1 MSGAQ
6 LTTISQVQ
14 EAATLL
20 QPRRVAKTREI
31 QAPNRIL
38 LAEQQLESQFGKDL
52 FSFISLPIVSAS
64 LVVLDLSFNE
74 LDDDFWIHWTS
85 DLRDAKWP
93 TLTTLNLAN
102 NQFSA
107 RGMDAISTFI
117 RRCPGLFELDMS
129 LNLFSGTD
137 SSCDWLNPLIKALD
151 EKDRGYLQVLDVSCT
166 GLTDQGFSQLLEA
179 AFISDITKLY
189 LRSNALTDKAAMALA
204 KMLPKMKLE
213 VLSLAGN
220 KVGDTGAASIA
231 FVLDQ
236 TPALQTLDLDENQ
249 IGKAGINCFFH
260 AINGMEGA
268 LDLSGNEIG
277 ERGAHDVGLFLALQP
292 PLRLLNLSN
301 NLITDRALGGLAQG
315 LEPNAKLQE
324 LLLDQNQITDAGAK
338 QLYLKA
344 FQANPQR
351 RIRLSLGN
359 PLTSECKVMLAAIS
373 QAHDLRKRFAN
384 EFYLQEY
391 LDFSGK
397 ALRQYGAAAI
407 AEELAATPDAKCRS
421 LDFSRNHLGDEGAQA
436 VATLLKTFP
445 ALEELDVSF
454 NDIGDDGA
462 IALADALAQNSTLV
476 SFSLHSV
483 LEGSQIKPKL
493 QEKGLCYL
501 VRAIQGHQTLFNGTS
516 AAVFLSRHKI

>member
-1 MSGAQ
+1 M
-6 LTTISQVQ
+6 
-14 EAATLL
+14 
-20 QPRRVAKTREI
+20 
-31 QAPNRIL
+31 
-38 LAEQQLESQFGKDL
+38 
-52 FSFISLPIVSAS
+52 
-64 LVVLDLSFNE
+64 
-74 LDDDFWIHWTS
+74 
-85 DLRDAKWP
+85 
-93 TLTTLNLAN
+93 
-102 NQFSA
+102 
-107 RGMDAISTFI
+107 
-117 RRCPGLFELDMS
+117 
-129 LNLFSGTD
+129 
-137 SSCDWLNPLIKALD
+137 
-151 EKDRGYLQVLDVSCT
+151 
-166 GLTDQGFSQLLEA
+166 
-179 AFISDITKLY
+179 IT
-189 LRSNALTDKAAMALA
+189 
-204 KMLPKMKLE
+204 E
-213 VLSLAGN
+213 C
-220 KVGDTGAASIA
+220 
-231 FVLDQ
+231 FVD
-236 TPALQTLDLDENQ
+236 
-249 IGKAGINCFFH
+249 
-260 AINGMEGA
+260 
-268 LDLSGNEIG
+268 
-277 ERGAHDVGLFLALQP
+277 
-292 PLRLLNLSN
+292 
-301 NLITDRALGGLAQG
+301 TDRAIGGLAEG

-351 RIRLSLGN
+351 RIRLSVGN
-359 PLTSECKVMLAAIS
+359 RLTSECKVMLAAIS

-445 ALEELDVSF
+445 ALEELDMSF

-501 VRAIQGHQTLFNGTS
+501 VRAIQGHQTLVKVDLRNNLTSPAVVRAYIDLLHQNENIQKFNGTS